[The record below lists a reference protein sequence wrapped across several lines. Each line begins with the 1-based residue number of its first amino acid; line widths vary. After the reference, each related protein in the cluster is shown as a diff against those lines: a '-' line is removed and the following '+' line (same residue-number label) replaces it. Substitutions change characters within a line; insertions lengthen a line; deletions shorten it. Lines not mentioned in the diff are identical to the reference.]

1 MDYMDNGSD
10 YLLIIL
16 DNRLDFYYGLDT
28 RKAEPLSQ
36 LPPEKKRVFAI
47 GYAA

>member
-1 MDYMDNGSD
+1 MDYREYGTD
-10 YLLIIL
+10 YLSIIF